1 LDATK
6 LVVGDV
12 IRLET
17 GVKIPAD
24 IRIIE
29 SVGLK
34 VDNSSLTG

>member
-1 LDATK
+1 MDATK